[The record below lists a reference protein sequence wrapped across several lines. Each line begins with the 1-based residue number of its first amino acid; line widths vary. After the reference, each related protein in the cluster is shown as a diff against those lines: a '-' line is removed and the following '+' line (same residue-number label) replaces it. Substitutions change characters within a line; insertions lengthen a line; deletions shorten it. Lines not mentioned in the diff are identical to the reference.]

1 MSQTITVS
9 TESALNSAIAQ
20 IDNGLNFNGSAAATG
35 TAYTINLGIGFTLS
49 SDIMALALI
58 KSATLTIDGHTN
70 TINGGYTGSAGS
82 GYRGFLVYQGDV
94 TIQNVTITDAVAR
107 GGAGGSF
114 FAAAA
119 GGGGAGLG
127 GGLLVASGG
136 VVSLNGVNFTSDAA
150 IGGAGGNG
158 GATGD
163 TGYGGGGGL
172 GGNGGYGTIRYGG
185 GGGGVGQSATGGSS
199 NNKLPINGGTG
210 ILPGGSGGNGLG
222 YGGANAGVGG
232 ADSGGGGLG
241 GGSNGGSGGVYKGGG
256 GGGGGLGG
264 SPGSLVGNGSGGAG
278 GWGGGGGGG
287 YEHGGNGGFGG
298 GGGSG
303 YDGGN
308 GGFGGGGGGGGG
320 GGSGGGG
327 GLGGFGAGNGGGGKG
342 LWGAGGGGLGAG
354 GGIFVQQGGTLI
366 VGAGTLSGGSAVGGA
381 GGVNYTGTSGSPGT
395 AGSGLGSG
403 IFIQGTQT
411 VTFSPASGTTLT
423 VDNVIADQAGSG
435 GAGAGGISVL
445 GGGTVTLD
453 VTNTFTGGMTIGG
466 ASTLDLAAS
475 GAAGKSTNTVQFAAN
490 TGDTLQLDAAALP
503 GNNFVNLIAGYDG
516 TDTIDLTGL
525 HYVTGS
531 TTAMISGGILTAT
544 NGTTTDTLTLSG
556 VANGTHFFTNPD
568 ASGGTAL
575 TICYCA
581 GTRIATPHGEV
592 PVEQLAVGDKVLT
605 LNRAARSIAWV
616 GAGQVLATRGRRS
629 AATPVIVRRGALA
642 ENVPCRDLHIT
653 KGHSLFID
661 GVLIPV
667 EFLINHRSIL
677 WDDRAQEIQI
687 YHIELETHDVLIANG
702 APAES
707 YRDDGNRWL
716 FRNTNSGWNLPPQEP
731 CAPLLTGGPV
741 VDAIWRR
748 LLERTGPRPGVPLT
762 EDPDLHLLV
771 DGERQEAVSRLGAY
785 VFHLPSRSSS
795 VHIVSRA
802 GAPAELGLARDP
814 RVLGVAVERIAL
826 RQGTKFRVIEAADAL
841 LEEGFH
847 AFEPD
852 SGLRWTDGDACVPA
866 ALFDGFDGP
875 MELVLHVGCTTQ
887 YVLFGEAGARAAA

>member
-1 MSQTITVS
+1 MSQTITVD
-9 TESALNSAIAQ
+9 TESALNSAIAE
-20 IDNGLNFNGSAAATG
+20 IDNGLNFDGSAAATG

-49 SDIMALALI
+49 SDVMALALV

-82 GYRGFLVYQGDV
+82 GSRGFLVYQGDV

-136 VVSLNGVNFTSDAA
+136 VVSLSGVNFTSDAA

-172 GGNGGYGTIRYGG
+172 GGNGGYGTLRYGG

-199 NNKLPINGGTG
+199 NGPPTNGGTG

-222 YGGANAGVGG
+222 YGGALSGVGG
-232 ADSGGGGLG
+232 AYSGGGGLG
-241 GGSNGGSGGVYKGGG
+241 GGSNGGAGGVYKGAG

-264 SPGSLVGNGSGGAG
+264 SPGSLSGNGSGGAG

-287 YEHGGNGGFGG
+287 YNHGGNGGFGG

-303 YDGGN
+303 YYGGN

-320 GGSGGGG
+320 GGSGGGA

-381 GGVNYTGTSGSPGT
+381 GGVNFTGTSGSPGT
-395 AGSGLGSG
+395 AGSGFGSG

-435 GAGAGGISVL
+435 GTGAGGISVL

-466 ASTLDLAAS
+466 ASTVDLAAS
-475 GAAGKSTNTVQFAAN
+475 GAAGKSTNTVQFA
-490 TGDTLQLDAAALP
+490 TSSGDTLRLEAAALP

-516 TDTIDLTGL
+516 TDTIDLAGL
-525 HYVTGS
+525 NYVMGS

-581 GTRIATPHGEV
+581 GTRILTAHGEV
-592 PVEQLAVGDKVLT
+592 PVERLSVGDTVLT
-605 LNRAARSIAWV
+605 V
-616 GAGQVLATRGRRS
+616 GGEAKPIVWIGTGRVLATRRRRN
-629 AATPVIVRRGALA
+629 AATPVIVRKGALA
-642 ENVPCRDLHIT
+642 DNVPHRDLHVT
-653 KGHSLFID
+653 KGHSLYID

-667 EFLINHRSIL
+667 EFLVNHRSIL
-677 WDDRAQEIQI
+677 WDDRAQEVEI
-687 YHIELETHDVLIANG
+687 YHIELTTHDVLIADG

-716 FRNTNSGWNLPPQEP
+716 FQNANTGWEQPPKAP
-731 CAPLLTGGPV
+731 CAPVLTGGPV
-741 VDAIWRR
+741 VDAAWRR
-748 LLERTGPRPGVPLT
+748 LVDRAGPRPGLPLT
-762 EDPDLHLLV
+762 DEPDLHLLV
-771 DGERQEAVSRLGAY
+771 DGRRVDGSRRPNGHH
-785 VFHLPSRSSS
+785 VFDLPRRPRELR
-795 VHIVSRA
+795 VASRA
-802 GAPAELGLARDP
+802 GSPAELGLARDP
-814 RVLGVAVERIAL
+814 RVLGVAVRQVRLWQGRRL
-826 RQGTKFRVIEAADAL
+826 RVLDAADESLA
-841 LEEGFH
+841 EGFH
-847 AFEPD
+847 TFEPD
-852 SGLRWTDGDACVPA
+852 NGFRWTDGDATLPTT
-866 ALFDGFDGP
+866 LFADIEGACQLDL
-875 MELVLHVGCTTQ
+875 LVGGTTQ
-887 YVLFGEAGARAAA
+887 YPVFRGVDERAAA